1 MKRTDKSKG
10 KFSENKGKKK
20 EGSLGRKRVGKR
32 NESFSKVDS
41 TEVKKT
47 INKASSANKDEMRL
61 NKYIANSGVCSRRD
75 ADIYITSGNVTVNGK
90 VINEMGFK
98 VKLTDEVRFD
108 GRRLNP
114 EKIEYILLNKPK
126 GFATTSVQ
134 EKGKNTVMG
143 LLANATKSRI
153 TPVDKLDRQ
162 STGLLLCTN
171 DGELTK
177 KLTNPKYENRKIYH
191 VGLDK
196 ALTHDDLKK
205 IEKGVM
211 IDNEI
216 IKVDDISY
224 VEGAS
229 KHEVGVKLNSNRVRV
244 IRNLFEHLG
253 YEVEKLD
260 RVVYAGL
267 TKKDLPRSHWRH
279 LTEQEVINLKMM

>member
-20 EGSLGRKRVGKR
+20 EGSLERKRVGKR

-41 TEVKKT
+41 TVIKKT
-47 INKASSANKDEMRL
+47 PNKASSSNKDEMRL

-196 ALTHDDLKK
+196 ALSHDDLKK

-211 IDNEI
+211 IDHEI
-216 IKVDDISY
+216 IKVEDISY

-253 YEVEKLD
+253 YQVEKLD

-279 LTEQEVINLKMM
+279 LTEQEVINLKIM